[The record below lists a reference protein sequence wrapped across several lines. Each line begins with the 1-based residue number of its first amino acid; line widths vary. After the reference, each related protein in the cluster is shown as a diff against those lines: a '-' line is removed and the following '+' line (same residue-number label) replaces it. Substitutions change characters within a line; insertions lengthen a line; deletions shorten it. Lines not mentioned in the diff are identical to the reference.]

1 MRSVK
6 SLVAAGAASL
16 LSSMAFAADMTI
28 APPPMYVPPPFEDF
42 GGWYLRG
49 DIGFSNQRVKRLNN
63 ALDAANTSS
72 SQRLGFNTA
81 GIFGL
86 GAGYMFNPWFRG
98 DIIGVHRGYSNFA
111 GLALRS

>member
-1 MRSVK
+1 MRSVR

-28 APPPMYVPPPFEDF
+28 APPPMYVPPPVEDF
-42 GGWYLRG
+42 GGGYLRG

-72 SQRLGFNTA
+72 SQRLGLNTA

-86 GAGYMFNPWFRG
+86 GAGYKVNPWFRG
-98 DIIGVHRGYSNFA
+98 GITREYCGNLNF
-111 GLALRS
+111 